1 MSTSPLANL
10 EPIPCPCYDCRLTRA
25 CDVALDTNSVVDVE
39 GTDLMVVP
47 DVIIAEGV
55 ANGLETLDTH
65 RAVRADTHRPVRADG
80 RTIWL
85 FRRPKTGAPAARAA
99 LSNRRKP
106 TLGAVVR
113 RRSEP

>member
-25 CDVALDTNSVVDVE
+25 CDVALDTNSVVGVE

-47 DVIIAEGV
+47 DVIVAEGV
-55 ANGLETLDTH
+55 ANGLELPDTH
-65 RAVRADTHRPVRADG
+65 RAVRADG

-85 FRRPKTGAPAARAA
+85 FRHPKTDAAAARAA
-99 LSNRRKP
+99 LTNRRQP
-106 TLGAVVR
+106 TLGAIVR
-113 RRSEP
+113 RRDEP

>member
-55 ANGLETLDTH
+55 ANGLEIPDTH
-65 RAVRADTHRPVRADG
+65 RAVRADG